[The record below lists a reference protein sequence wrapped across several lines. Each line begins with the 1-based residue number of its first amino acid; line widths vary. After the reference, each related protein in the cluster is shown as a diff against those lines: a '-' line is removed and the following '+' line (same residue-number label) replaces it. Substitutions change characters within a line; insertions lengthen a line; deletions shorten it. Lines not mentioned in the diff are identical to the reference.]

1 MGCGGLAIYDNL
13 KEEFRV
19 YKECNFEIDHENI
32 NFDTFERLYNNN
44 KLDKIDINLKK
55 YQRYFFRSIFKNK
68 DATDKL
74 TAIDKFKSKFGA
86 NIKIKLND
94 NEINSAKNKLIK
106 LDKKETL

>member
-1 MGCGGLAIYDNL
+1 MGCGGLAIYDII

-19 YKECNFEIDHENI
+19 YKECDFEIDHENI

-44 KLDKIDINLKK
+44 KLDKIGMNLKK
-55 YQRYFFRSIFKNK
+55 YQRYFFRSIFKNN
-68 DATDKL
+68 DETDKL
-74 TAIDKFKSKFGA
+74 TAIDKFKSKFGT

>member
-32 NFDTFERLYNNN
+32 NFEAFEREYNN

-55 YQRYFFRSIFKNK
+55 YQRYFFRSIFKNN
-68 DATDKL
+68 DETDKL
-74 TAIDKFKSKFGA
+74 TAIDKFKSKFGT